1 MYASTKTRI
10 SRRLPSRKAFTLIE
24 LLVVIAI
31 IAILAAILFPVFQ
44 KVRENARRASDQ
56 SNLKQLGLAETQYA
70 QDADEKYSGAFK
82 VMSGGTDGGRMH
94 WPEIIFPFT
103 RSYGV
108 YLDPN
113 QTSHMNND
121 NMGTAKYPDGTL
133 INKDICPGAP
143 NQPCGADYA
152 MNCIISTNDGG
163 NSPSPAPGTGGPNG
177 DDSYGANLASLTAP
191 SETIYM
197 TDGRMQDNN
206 WDGSYTDVTPGTY
219 YGDKWT
225 TEGGCGWGCS
235 PPSHDNFDKRHTEG
249 ANVLWYDGHVKWMR
263 SSMKS
268 TGKYPGG
275 SPYYWYVTKPE

>member
-1 MYASTKTRI
+1 MHTYT
-10 SRRLPSRKAFTLIE
+10 RRLFARRAFTLIE

-70 QDADEKYSGAFK
+70 QDADEQYSGAFK
-82 VMSGGTDGGRMH
+82 QYKNDNSNRRIH
-94 WPEIIFPFT
+94 WPELIYPFT

-121 NMGTAKYPDGTL
+121 NLNGAKDDSGVL
-133 INKDICPGAP
+133 LNKDICPNPA
-143 NQPCGADYA
+143 NQPCGGDYS
-152 MNCIISTNDGG
+152 MNCIITPNDG
-163 NSPSPAPGTGGPNG
+163 PVPDHPAIGTGGNKG
-177 DDSYGANLASLTAP
+177 DDSLGASLASLTAP

-197 TDGRMQDNN
+197 TDARMQDNN

-219 YGDKWT
+219 YGDVWT

-268 TGKYPGG
+268 TAKYPGG
-275 SPYYWYVTKPE
+275 SPYYWYVIKPE

>member
-1 MYASTKTRI
+1 MHTYT
-10 SRRLPSRKAFTLIE
+10 RRLFARRAFTLIE

-70 QDADEKYSGAFK
+70 QDADEQYSGAFK
-82 VMSGGTDGGRMH
+82 VVPGGTDGGRIH
-94 WPEIIFPFT
+94 WPELIYPFT

-113 QTSHMNND
+113 QTNHMNND
-121 NMGTAKYPDGTL
+121 NMNIAKYPGGGL

-143 NQPCGADYA
+143 NQPCGGDYS
-152 MNCIISTNDGG
+152 MNCIISTNGGG
-163 NSPSPAPGTGGPNG
+163 NSPNPAPGTGGPNG
-177 DDSYGANLASLTAP
+177 NDSLGASLASLSAP

-219 YGDKWT
+219 YGDVWT

-235 PPSHDNFDKRHTEG
+235 PPSHDNFDKRHTDG

-268 TGKYPGG
+268 TAKYPGG
-275 SPYYWYVTKPE
+275 SPYYWYVVKPE